1 MTKIKDR
8 VQNYFK
14 NKSRW
19 KIAGD
24 LIFYIFIVLLIIP
37 ATRKPIS
44 TTLIRLTMLKPRVE
58 NTENL
63 PSITELDRD
72 FLIEDLEDNS
82 YRLEDFDNEV
92 VLLNFWATW
101 CPPCRA
107 EMPSL
112 QKLYNDYGDK
122 IAIILVTSEEE
133 KVVLDYLKE
142 YNYKLPVY
150 FQRSALPPSFQVN
163 SIPTT
168 YLINKK
174 GNIITEKK
182 GAANWNSESFKSELD
197 QLIKQ

>member
-1 MTKIKDR
+1 MIKLKDR
-8 VQNYFK
+8 IKNYFK

-44 TTLIRLTMLKPRVE
+44 TTLIRLTMFKPKVE

-63 PSITELDRD
+63 PSITELDKD
-72 FLIEDLEDNS
+72 FMIEDLRDNIFE
-82 YRLEDFDNEV
+82 LEDFDNEV
-92 VLLNFWATW
+92 ILLNFWATW

-122 IAIILVTSEEE
+122 IAMILVTSEEE
-133 KVVLDYLKE
+133 KVVLDYLNE
-142 YNYKLPVY
+142 YDYELPVY
-150 FQRSALPPSFQVN
+150 FQKSSLPPSFQVR

-168 YLINKK
+168 FLIDKQ
-174 GNIITEKK
+174 GNIISEKK
-182 GAANWNSESFKSELD
+182 GAANWNSASFKSELD
-197 QLIKQ
+197 QLIEK

>member
-1 MTKIKDR
+1 MVKITERIK
-8 VQNYFK
+8 NYFK

-24 LIFYIFIVLLIIP
+24 LIFYIFIILLIIP

-44 TTLIRLTMLKPRVE
+44 ATLIRLTMMKPRVE

-63 PSITELDRD
+63 ASVTELDKD
-72 FLIEDLEDNS
+72 LLIEDLEENTF
-82 YRLEDFDNEV
+82 RLGNFDNEV
-92 VLLNFWATW
+92 ILLNFWATW

-122 IAIILVTSEEE
+122 IAILLVTSEEE
-133 KVVLDYLKE
+133 KVVREYLNE
-142 YNYKLPVY
+142 FNYDLPVY
-150 FQRSALPPSFQVN
+150 FQRSQLTPSFQVS

-168 YLINKK
+168 FLIDKK
-174 GNIITEKK
+174 GNILTEKK
-182 GAANWNSESFKSELD
+182 GAANWNSGSFRNELD
-197 QLIKQ
+197 QLVNQ

>member
-1 MTKIKDR
+1 MTKLKDR
-8 VQNYFK
+8 IQNYFK

-24 LIFYIFIVLLIIP
+24 LIFYIFIILLIIP

-58 NTENL
+58 STENL
-63 PSITELDRD
+63 PSITELDKD
-72 FLIEDLEDNS
+72 FLIEDLKDNTF
-82 YRLEDFDNEV
+82 RLEDFDNEV

-122 IAIILVTSEEE
+122 IAIILVTSEKE
-133 KVVLDYLKE
+133 KVVLDYLNE
-142 YNYKLPVY
+142 YNYNLPVY
-150 FQRSALPPSFQVN
+150 FQRSTLPPSFRVN

-168 YLINKK
+168 FLIDKQ
-174 GNIITEKK
+174 GHIITEKK
-182 GAANWNSESFKSELD
+182 GAANWNSESFKRELD
-197 QLIKQ
+197 QLLKQ